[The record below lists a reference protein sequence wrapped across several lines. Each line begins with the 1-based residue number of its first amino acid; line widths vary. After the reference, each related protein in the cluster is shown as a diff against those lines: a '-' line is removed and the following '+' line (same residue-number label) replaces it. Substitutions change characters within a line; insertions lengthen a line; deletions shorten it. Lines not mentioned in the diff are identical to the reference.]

1 VANPVAVLIPSRTA
15 VASSAFI
22 PVASTAAQQSLVWK
36 KGYILIAQNS
46 GASSRTV
53 TIVNNPKSSRS
64 SNTITAEAILAG
76 AFRVYPRFPAQD
88 NDVLLVTTSH
98 AEVLLSVIKAENI

>member
-1 VANPVAVLIPSRTA
+1 MANPTAVLIPSRTA
-15 VASSAFI
+15 TASSAFV
-22 PVASTAAQQSLVWK
+22 PVAATTTAQSIPWK

-64 SNTITAEAILAG
+64 SNTITAESIAAG

-88 NDVLLVTTSH
+88 SDVLIVTGSH
-98 AEVLLSVIKAENI
+98 AEVLFSVIKAENI